1 MQQEIEL
8 FLQGFETEAVAALAG
23 NRCHLTGKLPARFAS
38 RLLSMP
44 ISASDPL
51 AHGAIH
57 IFISMDKSTVLV
69 PAGMPTRW
77 QKGTISCMP
86 QDKMKVGRRAPPA
99 PPPPPPST
107 Q

>member
-57 IFISMDKSTVLV
+57 IFISIARTKAQSSCRQVCPL
-69 PAGMPTRW
+69 AGRKA
-77 QKGTISCMP
+77 QS
-86 QDKMKVGRRAPPA
+86 RACHK
-99 PPPPPPST
+99 T
-107 Q
+107 K